1 MPEPDI
7 HADVHDGPPRGL
19 IIAAAGVALA
29 AVIVLLTLAAIRQ
42 KDPAPH
48 PVAIAGAPAP
58 AADSPQCAALL
69 ASLPDQLGDYRRAV
83 AAEPVPAGA
92 AAWQPSDPTAD
103 PVILRCGL
111 DRPGGFVVGAP
122 LQVVDE
128 VSWFEVKGDGAST
141 WFAVDRGI
149 YVALTLPQGSGP
161 SPIQVMSRTIAQ
173 VMPAQ
178 PLSPGQPS

>member
-1 MPEPDI
+1 MPDPDI
-7 HADVHDGPPRGL
+7 QDGPPRGL

-42 KDPAPH
+42 TDPAPR
-48 PVAIAGAPAP
+48 PVAIAAAPAP

-83 AAEPVPAGA
+83 AVEPVPAGA
-92 AAWQPSDPTAD
+92 AAWQQTAVNTE

-111 DRPGGFVVGAP
+111 DRPADFVVGAP

-128 VSWFEVKGDGAST
+128 VSWFEVKGDGSST
-141 WFAVDRGI
+141 WFAVDRGT

-161 SPIQVMSRTIAQ
+161 TPIQLMSRTIAQ
-173 VMPAQ
+173 VMPAL
-178 PLSPGQPS
+178 PLAPGPAR

>member
-1 MPEPDI
+1 MPDPDI
-7 HADVHDGPPRGL
+7 HDGPPRGL

-42 KDPAPH
+42 GDPAPR
-48 PVAIAGAPAP
+48 PVAIAAAPAP

-69 ASLPDQLGDYRRAV
+69 ASLPDRLGDYQRAV

-92 AAWQPSDPTAD
+92 AAWQQTAVNTD

-111 DRPGGFVVGAP
+111 DRPVDFVVGAP

-161 SPIQVMSRTIAQ
+161 SPIQLISKAIAQ
-173 VMPAQ
+173 VLPAMPLA
-178 PLSPGQPS
+178 PGPPR